1 MRVVLNGKLHSVKM
15 DFYDPFI
22 RKEIPNDPFKV
33 AQLIGLVLGRNHLG
47 IGDWLI
53 AQRIQKMV
61 ESHELIAV
69 QRDSTFYG
77 TTLKKP

>member
-53 AQRIQKMV
+53 AQRIRRMV

>member
-22 RKEIPNDPFKV
+22 RKEIPDGPFKA
-33 AQLIGLVLGRNHLG
+33 AQLIGLVLGRNQLG

-53 AQRIQKMV
+53 AQRIRRMV

-69 QRDSTFYG
+69 QKDPAFYG
-77 TTLKKP
+77 TTLKKT